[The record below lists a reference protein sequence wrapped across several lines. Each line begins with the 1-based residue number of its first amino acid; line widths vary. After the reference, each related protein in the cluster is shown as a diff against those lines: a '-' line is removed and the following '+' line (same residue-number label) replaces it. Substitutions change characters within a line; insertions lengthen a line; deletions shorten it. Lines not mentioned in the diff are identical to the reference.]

1 VAPVPDAGD
10 SATAHWRRGT
20 LSNEFHVRAIC
31 YTSVENAQR
40 YIRQARLDTL
50 RTCREK
56 ILREGLGRTLLN
68 SVEAR
73 IQRLNRK
80 ARRQAMRRFLGR
92 LDARLTKTAVILDHE
107 TGRPLRRGNRLVR
120 VDVFKP
126 LRLHVG
132 RDELEVNE
140 ITLHLLAFTRAI
152 SDAYT
157 HVALQ
162 GIIAF
167 GWRRRG
173 ITLELS
179 PGHRSYFIWIGWPF
193 IELGS
198 DLQSWRYQ
206 LTIDAAAPS

>member
-1 VAPVPDAGD
+1 M
-10 SATAHWRRGT
+10 
-20 LSNEFHVRAIC
+20 SNESRVRAIC
-31 YTSVENAQR
+31 YTSVENARR

-50 RTCREK
+50 RTRREK
-56 ILREGLGRTLLN
+56 ILQEGLGRALLN
-68 SVEAR
+68 HIEAHIQGLNREAR
-73 IQRLNRK
+73 WG
-80 ARRQAMRRFLGR
+80 AVRRFLCR
-92 LDARLTKTAVILDHE
+92 LDARLTKTAVVLDHE
-107 TGRPLRRGNRLVR
+107 TGRPLRRRNRLVR

-132 RDELEVNE
+132 RDDLGMNE

-167 GWRRRG
+167 GWRRGG

-179 PGHRSYFIWIGWPF
+179 PGHRLHFIWIGWSF
-193 IELGS
+193 VELGTE
-198 DLQSWRYQ
+198 LQSCRYQ
-206 LTIDAAAPS
+206 LSIDAAASS

>member
-1 VAPVPDAGD
+1 M
-10 SATAHWRRGT
+10 
-20 LSNEFHVRAIC
+20 SNEFHVRAIC
-31 YTSVENAQR
+31 YTSVATAQR
-40 YIRQARLDTL
+40 YIRHARLDTL
-50 RTCREK
+50 RTCRAK
-56 ILREGLGRTLLN
+56 ILQEGLGRTLLN
-68 SVEAR
+68 NVEAR
-73 IQRLNRK
+73 IQRLNRE
-80 ARRQAMRRFLGR
+80 ARRGAVRRFLGR

-107 TGRPLRRGNRLVR
+107 TGRPLKRGNRLVR

-132 RDELEVNE
+132 RDDLGMNE

-167 GWRRRG
+167 GWRRGG

-179 PGHRSYFIWIGWPF
+179 PGHRLHFIWIGWPF
-193 IELGS
+193 IELGTE
-198 DLQSWRYQ
+198 LQSCRYQ
-206 LTIDAAAPS
+206 LTIEAAAPY

>member
-1 VAPVPDAGD
+1 V
-10 SATAHWRRGT
+10 
-20 LSNEFHVRAIC
+20 SNEFHVRGIC
-31 YTSVENAQR
+31 YTSLENAQR

-50 RTCREK
+50 RTCRER

-73 IQRLNRK
+73 IQRLNRE
-80 ARRQAMRRFLGR
+80 ARRQTVRRFLGR
-92 LDARLTKTAVILDHE
+92 WDARFTKTAVILDHE
-107 TGRPLRRGNRLVR
+107 TGQPLRRGNRLVR

-132 RDELEVNE
+132 RDNLGMNE

-162 GIIAF
+162 GVIAF
-167 GWRRRG
+167 GWRRGG

-179 PGHRSYFIWIGWPF
+179 PGHRLHFIWIGWPF
-193 IELGS
+193 IELGT
-198 DLQSWRYQ
+198 DLQSCRYQ
-206 LTIDAAAPS
+206 LTIDAASSS